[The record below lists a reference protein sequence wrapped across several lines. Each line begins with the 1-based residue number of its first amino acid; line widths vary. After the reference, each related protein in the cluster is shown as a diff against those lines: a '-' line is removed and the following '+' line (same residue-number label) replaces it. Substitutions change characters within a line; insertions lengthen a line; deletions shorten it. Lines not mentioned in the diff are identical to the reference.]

1 MPDWLSLL
9 LAMVPIILAAALG
22 SRQVLYSTRARALPQ
37 APPGWVRAHGVVV
50 DERSYARRAR
60 SKDGSVQRVRRP
72 VIAYQVADGR
82 EITFTSR
89 IRAAGTPRVG
99 ALVEVYHDPA
109 DPTLACIAPA
119 SLSNVVPPLG
129 LAEIWVI
136 VNIWL
141 MAAVV
146 IMIIALVVLHA

>member
-9 LAMVPIILAAALG
+9 LAMVPILLAATLG
-22 SRQVLYSTRARALPQ
+22 TRQVISSTRARPLPG
-37 APPGWVRAHGVVV
+37 APSGWVAAHGVVV
-50 DERSYARRAR
+50 DERAYGRRAR

-72 VIAYQVADGR
+72 VIAFQVADGR

-99 ALVEVYHDPA
+99 TLVEVYHDPA

-119 SLSNVVPPLG
+119 SLPNVVPPLG
-129 LAEIWVI
+129 LAEKWVI
-136 VNIWL
+136 VNIWVL
-141 MAAVV
+141 AAVV